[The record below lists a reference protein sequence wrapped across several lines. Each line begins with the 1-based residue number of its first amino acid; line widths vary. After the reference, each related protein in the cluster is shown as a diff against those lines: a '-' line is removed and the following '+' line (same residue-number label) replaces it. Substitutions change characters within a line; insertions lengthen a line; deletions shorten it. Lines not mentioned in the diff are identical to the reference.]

1 MFHDRKMVMSKGVED
16 ERKGD
21 ATKQQWRVCD
31 GGVNHSLVHGRGK
44 SRSDHQRFCAGVLH
58 HTSGHGRG
66 KTPIENQWLCGA
78 GVVINKVN
86 GRGKTYP
93 KWVIE
98 EGLKRLSIKRELPS
112 IQDLILD
119 DAEAREEDMK
129 F

>member
-21 ATKQQWRVCD
+21 ATKQQWRVCG

-44 SRSDHQRFCAGVLH
+44 TRFEHQRFCAGVLH

-66 KTPIENQWLCGA
+66 VKPKNSQWYDD
-78 GVVINKVN
+78 GVVNNKVK

-93 KWVIE
+93 EWCVVERMK
-98 EGLKRLSIKRELPS
+98 KMSIKNDIPS
-112 IQDLILD
+112 IDELMME
-119 DAEAREEDMK
+119 DAEAREEDIK

>member
-1 MFHDRKMVMSKGVED
+1 MFHDRKMVMSKGVEE

-21 ATKQQWRVCD
+21 ATKQQWRVCG

-44 SRSDHQRFCAGVLH
+44 TRFEHQRFCAGVLH

-66 KTPIENQWLCGA
+66 VKPKNSQWYDD
-78 GVVINKVN
+78 GVVNNKVK

-93 KWVIE
+93 QWFVVERMK
-98 EGLKRLSIKRELPS
+98 KMCIKNDIPS
-112 IQDLILD
+112 IDELMME
-119 DAEAREEDMK
+119 DAEAREEDIK

>member
-1 MFHDRKMVMSKGVED
+1 MFHDRKMVMSKGVEE
-16 ERKGD
+16 ERKCD

-44 SRSDHQRFCAGVLH
+44 SCSDHQRFCAGVLH

-66 KTPIENQWLCGA
+66 VKPKNSQWYDD
-78 GVVINKVN
+78 GVVNNKVK

-93 KWVIE
+93 EWCAVERMK
-98 EGLKRLSIKRELPS
+98 KFCIKNDIPS
-112 IQDLILD
+112 IDD
-119 DAEAREEDMK
+119 VMMEDAEAREEDIK